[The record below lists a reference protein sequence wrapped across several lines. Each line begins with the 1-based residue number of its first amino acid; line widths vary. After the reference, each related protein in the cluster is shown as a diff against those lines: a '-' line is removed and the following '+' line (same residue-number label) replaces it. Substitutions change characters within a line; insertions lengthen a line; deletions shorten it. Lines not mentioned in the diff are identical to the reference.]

1 MKLSRVAVF
10 GVSLIAIAA
19 VGFYL
24 VQAANGY
31 HGRPEANVT
40 LTMIGNVCHADMA
53 NDVGGKRGVAV
64 TWRITNNCS
73 TDQYVSFSNYRQY
86 LSSGF
91 GAVEHDVVDIDRAV
105 TPTAIRAGQ
114 PGPPVVVHITKS
126 TLIVELRYKYT
137 VCVGADASTTGNCN
151 DPDFDIW
158 P

>member
-1 MKLSRVAVF
+1 MKRSRVAVF
-10 GVSLIAIAA
+10 GVSVIAIAA

-24 VQAANGY
+24 LRAAAGP

-40 LTMIGNVCHADMA
+40 LTMVGSICHADVS
-53 NDVGGKRGVAV
+53 NDVGGKRGAAV

-73 TDQYVSFSNYRQY
+73 TDQYVSFTGYKPY

-91 GAVEHDVVDIDRAV
+91 GAIEHDVVDPDRAV
-105 TPTAIRAGQ
+105 TPTAIPPSR
-114 PGPPVVVHITKS
+114 PGPPVVVHITKPV
-126 TLIVELRYKYT
+126 IIFEVRYKYT

>member
-1 MKLSRVAVF
+1 MKRSRVVVF
-10 GVSLIAIAA
+10 GVSVIAIAA

-24 VQAANGY
+24 LRAAAGP

-40 LTMIGNVCHADMA
+40 LNMVGNICHADVS
-53 NDVGGKRGVAV
+53 NDLGGKRGATVM
-64 TWRITNNCS
+64 WRITNNCS
-73 TDQYVSFSNYRQY
+73 TDQYVSFTGYKQY
-86 LSSGF
+86 LSSGY
-91 GAVEHDVVDIDRAV
+91 GTIEHDVVDPDRAV

-114 PGPPVVVHITKS
+114 PGPPVVVRITK
-126 TLIVELRYKYT
+126 LVIFGEVRYKYT